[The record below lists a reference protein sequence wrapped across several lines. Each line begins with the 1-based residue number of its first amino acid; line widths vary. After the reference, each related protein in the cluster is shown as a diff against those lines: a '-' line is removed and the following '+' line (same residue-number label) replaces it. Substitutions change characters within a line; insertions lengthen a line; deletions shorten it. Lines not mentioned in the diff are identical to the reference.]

1 MENYPI
7 KKNIIPLSLEPV
19 EYSKDGRSTTEITS
33 AEDCVKRRQLEIQ
46 FEGTKDELRYMLN
59 IIKETHENFVKD
71 CNIYHNYIHDSF
83 LRDVKQY
90 YWNTDYYFE
99 RILYNE
105 LNSLFL
111 NERIKYAKKIIQYLE
126 SDKSIEL
133 TCSINNFIERWKE
146 TIEED
151 IKIESE
157 SVKNDE

>member
-1 MENYPI
+1 
-7 KKNIIPLSLEPV
+7 
-19 EYSKDGRSTTEITS
+19 
-33 AEDCVKRRQLEIQ
+33 
-46 FEGTKDELRYMLN
+46 MLN

-133 TCSINNFIERWKE
+133 TYSINNFIERWKE